1 MNSKQENKLSMYLGE
16 KKILT
21 DYNATWVAI
30 PGFANVVTTFFSKIA
45 LIQATEN
52 RQQRTTKGVT
62 TNKKNK
68 KLLLIEKA
76 LVVAGGIL
84 SVAQD
89 TNDSELFELV
99 NFTAS
104 ELEHLGDT
112 LLLDRV
118 TLILDTGN
126 ANAATILPKGITA
139 VILGEL
145 QTMLTEYET
154 VVVSP
159 RDLIVDKK
167 TATAQLKVMFLDTDA
182 LLKDNLD
189 RLMMQFK
196 TSNNEF
202 FRKYFNGRE
211 IIDLGTQ
218 HTRLGGVITD
228 NDGNPVEGVVV
239 TVASAD
245 LEEVSDAEGIYLF
258 KPFIPG
264 DFTITV
270 AKTGF
275 VTQTFEDV
283 HVSPGQHLVLDVTL
297 AREVLI
303 VTINGMQVGN
313 VFGPSNPRWVAG
325 VTVKIKNIT
334 VGPVIGGGHFYPA
347 DSAGEG
353 WNGMGTPILPGEEVI
368 HTVTVAEF
376 KAFMNGY
383 VQGPNAMVFEIT
395 IL

>member
-1 MNSKQENKLSMYLGE
+1 MYLGE

-30 PGFANVVTTFFSKIA
+30 PGFANVVTTFISKIT

-68 KLLLIEKA
+68 KLLLIDKA

-104 ELEHLGDT
+104 ELEHIGDT

-126 ANAATILPKGITA
+126 THAAAILPKGITA

-228 NDGNPVEGVVV
+228 NEGNPLEGVVV
-239 TVASAD
+239 TAVDAD
-245 LEEVSDAEGIYLF
+245 LEEVSNEEGIYLF

-297 AREVLI
+297 ERIVLI
-303 VTINGMQVGN
+303 VTINGGQVGN
-313 VFGPSNPRWVAG
+313 IFGPSEPRWVAG
-325 VTVKIKNIT
+325 ATVKIKNIT
-334 VGPVIGGGHFYPA
+334 TVADSEGGHFYPA
-347 DSAGEG
+347 NNPGDG
-353 WNGMGTPILPGEEVI
+353 WDGTGTPILPGQEVI
-368 HTVTVAEF
+368 HTVSAAEF

-383 VQGPNAMVFEIT
+383 VQGPNAQVFEIT

>member
-30 PGFANVVTTFFSKIA
+30 PGFATVVSTFISKIA

-84 SVAQD
+84 SVAQE
-89 TNDSELFELV
+89 TNDTELFELV

-104 ELEHLGDT
+104 ELEHIGDT
-112 LLLDRV
+112 LLLDRA

-126 ANAATILPKGITA
+126 ANAAAILPKGITA

-145 QTMLTEYET
+145 QTMVTEYET

-167 TATAQLKVMFLDTDA
+167 TATAQLKVLFLDTDA

-228 NDGNPVEGVVV
+228 SEGNPLEGVTVV
-239 TVASAD
+239 AVGAD

-264 DFTITV
+264 DFTITFT
-270 AKTGF
+270 KTGF
-275 VTQTFEDV
+275 ITQTFEDV
-283 HVSPGQHLVLDVTL
+283 HVSPGQHLVLDVVME
-297 AREVLI
+297 REVLI
-303 VTINGMQVGN
+303 VTINGMEVKN
-313 VFGPSNPRWVAG
+313 IFGPSEPRWVVG

-334 VGPVIGGGHFYPA
+334 VGPVIGGGHFYTA
-347 DSAGEG
+347 NTDTEVWDGT
-353 WNGMGTPILPGEEVI
+353 GTPILPGEEVI
-368 HTVTVAEF
+368 HTITAAEF

-383 VQGPNAMVFEIT
+383 VPGPNAQVFEIT

>member
-1 MNSKQENKLSMYLGE
+1 
-16 KKILT
+16 
-21 DYNATWVAI
+21 
-30 PGFANVVTTFFSKIA
+30 VVSTFISKIA

-84 SVAQD
+84 SVAQE
-89 TNDSELFELV
+89 TNDTELFELV

-104 ELEHLGDT
+104 ELEHIGDT

-126 ANAATILPKGITA
+126 ANAAAILPKGITA

-145 QTMLTEYET
+145 QTMVTEYET

-167 TATAQLKVMFLDTDA
+167 TATAQLKVLFLDTDA

-196 TSNNEF
+196 TSDNEF

-228 NDGNPVEGVVV
+228 SEGNPLEGVTV
-239 TVASAD
+239 TAVEAD

-264 DFTITV
+264 DFTITF

-283 HVSPGQHLVLDVTL
+283 HVSPGQHLVLDFTMEAESGSSDIEGLIRNSAMEPVGGATVELVGAFTTISNPAGMYQFTGVPAGNYTMRVT
-297 AREVLI
+297 ASGYPVKEVLI
-303 VTINGMQVGN
+303 SV
-313 VFGPSNPRWVAG
+313 PAG
-325 VTVKIKNIT
+325 QEMSFDV
-334 VGPVIGGGHFYPA
+334 
-347 DSAGEG
+347 
-353 WNGMGTPILPGEEVI
+353 ML
-368 HTVTVAEF
+368 
-376 KAFMNGY
+376 
-383 VQGPNAMVFEIT
+383 
-395 IL
+395 

>member
-1 MNSKQENKLSMYLGE
+1 MNSRQENKMSMYLGE

-21 DYNATWVAI
+21 DYNATWVAV
-30 PGFANVVTTFFSKIA
+30 PGFATVVSTFFSKIA

-68 KLLLIEKA
+68 KKLLIEKA
-76 LVVAGGIL
+76 LVVAGGVL
-84 SVAQD
+84 SVAQE

-99 NFTAS
+99 NFSES
-104 ELEHLGDT
+104 ELSTLNDT

-126 ANAATILPKGITA
+126 AHAAAILPKGVTA
-139 VILGEL
+139 LILGEL

-167 TATAQLKVMFLDTDA
+167 TATAQLKVLFLDTDA

-196 TSNNEF
+196 TSDNEF
-202 FRKYFNGRE
+202 YRKYFNGRE

-228 NDGNPVEGVVV
+228 SEGNPLEGVTV
-239 TVASAD
+239 TAIGAD
-245 LEEVSDAEGIYLF
+245 LIEVSDAEGIYLF

-270 AKTGF
+270 EKPGF
-275 VTQTFEDV
+275 VTQTFADV
-283 HVSPGQHLVLDVTL
+283 HVSPGQHLVLDVVM
-297 AREVLI
+297 ARQVLI
-303 VTINGMQVGN
+303 VTINGMQVLN
-313 VFGPSNPRWVAG
+313 IFGPSEPRWEVGAS
-325 VTVKIKNIT
+325 VKIKNIT
-334 VGPVIGGGHFYPA
+334 EGPSIGGGHFYPA
-347 DSAGEG
+347 NSDSEG
-353 WNGMGTPILPGEEVI
+353 WNGSGTPILPGQEVI
-368 HTVTVAEF
+368 HTITAAEF

-383 VQGPNAMVFEIT
+383 VPGPNAQVFEIT

>member
-1 MNSKQENKLSMYLGE
+1 MNSRQENKLSMYLGE

-30 PGFANVVTTFFSKIA
+30 PGFATVVSTFFSKIT
-45 LIQATEN
+45 LIQTTEN
-52 RQQRTTKGVT
+52 RQQRTTKGVST
-62 TNKKNK
+62 DKKNK
-68 KLLLIEKA
+68 KLELIDKM
-76 LVVAGGIL
+76 LVVAGGIM
-84 SVAQD
+84 SFAND
-89 TNDSELFELV
+89 TDDNELFELV
-99 NFTAS
+99 NFTKS
-104 ELEHLGDT
+104 ELEHIGDT
-112 LLLDRV
+112 LLLDRANLV
-118 TLILDTGN
+118 LTAGN
-126 ANAATILPKGITA
+126 THAADILPKGITA
-139 VILGEL
+139 VILGDL
-145 QTMLTEYET
+145 QTLITEYET
-154 VVVSP
+154 LVVAP

-167 TATAQLKVMFLDTDA
+167 TATEQLVVLFSDTDD
-182 LLKDNLD
+182 LLKNNLD

-196 TSNNEF
+196 ATNDDF

-228 NDGNPVEGVVV
+228 SEGNPLEGVTVV
-239 TVASAD
+239 AVGAD
-245 LEEVSDAEGIYLF
+245 LEEESDAEGIYLF

-283 HVSPGQHLVLDVTL
+283 HVSPGQHLVLDVVL
-297 AREVLI
+297 QREVLI
-303 VTINGMQVGN
+303 VTINGMEVKN
-313 VFGPSNPRWVAG
+313 IFGPSEPRWVVG

-347 DSAGEG
+347 DSDTEG
-353 WNGMGTPILPGEEVI
+353 WNGSGTPILPGDEVI
-368 HTVTVAEF
+368 HTVTAAEF
-376 KAFMNGY
+376 KAFMNGF
-383 VQGPNAMVFEIT
+383 VQGPNAQVFEIT

>member
-1 MNSKQENKLSMYLGE
+1 MNSRQENKLSMYLGE

-30 PGFANVVTTFFSKIA
+30 PGFATVVSTFFSKIT
-45 LIQATEN
+45 LIQTTEN
-52 RQQRTTKGVT
+52 RQQRTTKGVST
-62 TNKKNK
+62 DKKNK
-68 KLLLIEKA
+68 KLQLIDKLLVA
-76 LVVAGGIL
+76 AGGIM
-84 SVAQD
+84 SFAND
-89 TNDSELFELV
+89 TDDNELFELV
-99 NFTAS
+99 NFTKS
-104 ELEHLGDT
+104 ELEHIGDT
-112 LLLDRV
+112 LLLDRA
-118 TLILDTGN
+118 TLVLATGN
-126 ANAATILPKGITA
+126 THAADILPKGVTA
-139 VILGEL
+139 VILGDL
-145 QTMLTEYET
+145 QTLITEYET
-154 VVVSP
+154 LVVGP

-167 TATAQLKVMFLDTDA
+167 TATEQLVVLFSDTDD
-182 LLKDNLD
+182 LLKNNLD

-196 TSNNEF
+196 ATNDEF

-228 NDGNPVEGVVV
+228 SEGNPLEGVVV

-270 AKTGF
+270 EKPGF

-297 AREVLI
+297 EREVMI
-303 VTINGMQVGN
+303 VTINGMQVVN
-313 VFGPSNPRWVAG
+313 IFGPSEPRWTAG

-334 VGPVIGGGHFYPA
+334 QGPSIGGGHFYPA

-353 WNGMGTPILPGEEVI
+353 WNGMGTPILPGQEVI

-383 VQGPNAMVFEIT
+383 VQGPNAQVFEVT